1 MSWAWVG
8 FAVLT
13 GAAVFS
19 ALRVVLSPS
28 ITHAALHLAIV
39 LVAVAGYFLLLQSEF
54 LAVVQVLVYVGA
66 VMTVIIFAIMLSD
79 LPLIRGG
86 AGLRAGLGSERFGW
100 LPLLVACGVGALVLV
115 GYGSVVWTAAPLAF
129 QESLPMLADTTGQ
142 GTTGLIGRALFTSY
156 LVPFEVASLLLLAA
170 LVGAIVLTRREV
182 AVRVRELPKPVD
194 LRAVART
201 GRGPAGPKAG
211 DEADAERASAGGE
224 A

>member
-1 MSWAWVG
+1 MSWAWIG

-13 GAAVFS
+13 GAALFS
-19 ALRVVLSPS
+19 AVRVVTSPS
-28 ITHAALHLAIV
+28 ITHAALHLAVV

-86 AGLRAGLGSERFGW
+86 RGVREGLTSERFGW
-100 LPLLVACGVGALVLV
+100 LPLLVAAGVFALVLV
-115 GYGSVVWTAAPLAF
+115 GYGSVAWRAAPLAF
-129 QESLPMLADTTGQ
+129 QGSLPMLHDTTGQ

-182 AVRVRELPKPVD
+182 AVRVRELPRPLPV
-194 LRAVART
+194 RAVAGGAR
-201 GRGPAGPKAG
+201 RAAA
-211 DEADAERASAGGE
+211 ADAGEDGARRASAGGE